1 MKTLKV
7 LVTAVGAPGAP
18 AIIRSL
24 RQNGERPVKIIG
36 VDMNS
41 KAAGFAMADTS
52 HLVPRGTDR
61 EYIPKILKV
70 ARDEGIDVIVPLAT
84 YELENLADNIKDF
97 EELKIKVMV
106 SDADKL
112 RAVNNKG
119 ELARKLSGTGL
130 ATPDSIMVTTV
141 EDFVKAVKKL
151 GYPDKAVCFKPQIGS
166 GGRGFRVLDAS
177 ADSFS
182 LLFNGKPDN
191 TFTTLEQILPIL
203 KSRAHIPKLVIMEY
217 LPGKEYSVDILCQ
230 NGKCYSVIPRSREQ
244 VKLGISFIGTVEKN
258 EELIELSR
266 KIIHETGL
274 SYNINLQ
281 FKCDENG
288 APKLIEINPRLS
300 GTVFLCVAAGVN
312 LPYLGVKLALGE
324 EIPRLEPRWVTRLIR
339 YWDGIFYDNHGHAFT
354 L

>member
-1 MKTLKV
+1 
-7 LVTAVGAPGAP
+7 
-18 AIIRSL
+18 
-24 RQNGERPVKIIG
+24 
-36 VDMNS
+36 
-41 KAAGFAMADTS
+41 
-52 HLVPRGTDR
+52 
-61 EYIPKILKV
+61 
-70 ARDEGIDVIVPLAT
+70 
-84 YELENLADNIKDF
+84 
-97 EELKIKVMV
+97 
-106 SDADKL
+106 
-112 RAVNNKG
+112 
-119 ELARKLSGTGL
+119 
-130 ATPDSIMVTTV
+130 
-141 EDFVKAVKKL
+141 
-151 GYPDKAVCFKPQIGS
+151 
-166 GGRGFRVLDAS
+166 
-177 ADSFS
+177 
-182 LLFNGKPDN
+182 
-191 TFTTLEQILPIL
+191 
-203 KSRAHIPKLVIMEY
+203 MEY